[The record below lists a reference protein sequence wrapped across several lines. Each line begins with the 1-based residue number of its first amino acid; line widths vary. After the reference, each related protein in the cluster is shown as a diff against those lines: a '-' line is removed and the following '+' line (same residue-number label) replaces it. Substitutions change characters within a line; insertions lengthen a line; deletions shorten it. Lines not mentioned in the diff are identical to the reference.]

1 MELPVDT
8 LTTRAPK
15 VRSGTAAATRRT
27 RDSHRHPALAA
38 FLKGLGFATPQAIDA
53 AIDMAFCDV
62 DATALSPAARFDHL
76 RRRVVDWFAHVLD
89 RSDAN
94 DEAILSAGR
103 VAFLL
108 TGAARRWPEHFLA
121 EEGLPEGMI
130 AALRAVAPRPVP
142 AATPRRMADQALDP
156 MTAGDALR
164 GLLAIALPLPSGRIL
179 ARQGNRRPA

>member
-15 VRSGTAAATRRT
+15 VRPGAAAATRRS
-27 RDSHRHPALAA
+27 RDAHDTPSLSA
-38 FLKGLGFATPQAIDA
+38 FLRGLGFTTPRAIDA
-53 AIDMAFCDV
+53 AIDAAFCDV
-62 DATALSPAARFDHL
+62 DVSTLSPAARFDHL
-76 RRRVVDWFAHVLD
+76 HRRVVDWLAHVLD

-103 VAFLL
+103 VAFLV

-121 EEGLPEGMI
+121 EEALPEGMI

-142 AATPRRMADQALDP
+142 AMTPRRMVDQALDP

-164 GLLAIALPLPSGRIL
+164 GLLSIALPIPSGRP